1 MHISWLGST
10 GIKIQTKPQNDD
22 ITVLIDPYKSPSGQS
37 PRSLTAHI
45 ALFTHGEDETVTLS
59 GDPYTLSHP
68 GECEIKGVLL
78 TAVPTEQEEK
88 MILRIDSE
96 SMSVAHLGLNNKI
109 PSNDAL
115 ESLGNVDILCIAVGG
130 GEGYDP
136 ETAIKV
142 INLIEPRVVIP
153 LAFQSENDP
162 QALPVEKFLKEMGA
176 PASTP
181 EKKVIL
187 KKKDLPLEDT
197 QVIVLEKE

>member
-22 ITVLIDPYKSPSGQS
+22 ITILIDPYKSNSSQPS
-37 PRSLTAHI
+37 RSLGGHI
-45 ALFTHGEDETVTLS
+45 ALFTHGQENSLPLS
-59 GDPYTLSHP
+59 GEPYTLSHP

-78 TAVPTEQEEK
+78 TAVPTDQEEK

-96 SMSVAHLGLNNKI
+96 NMSLAHLGLTSKI

-115 ESLGNVDILCIAVGG
+115 ESLGNIDILCLAVGG
-130 GEGYDP
+130 GDGYDP

-142 INLIEPRVVIP
+142 INLIEPRIVIP

-162 QALPVEKFLKEMGA
+162 NTLPIEKFLKEMGVT
-176 PASTP
+176 SNTP

-187 KKKDLPLEDT
+187 KKKDLINEDT

>member
-22 ITVLIDPYKSPSGQS
+22 ITVLIDPYKAAEGPS
-37 PRSLTAHI
+37 PRNLTAHI
-45 ALFTHGEDETVTLS
+45 ALFTHGENESIPLS
-59 GDPYTLSHP
+59 GDPYTLSHG

-88 MILRIDSE
+88 IILRIDSE

-109 PSNDAL
+109 PSNEAL
-115 ESLGNVDILCIAVGG
+115 EELGNVDILCLAVGG

-153 LAFQSENDP
+153 LAFQSESDP
-162 QALPVEKFLKEMGA
+162 KAMPIERFLKEMGA
-176 PASTP
+176 PTKTP
-181 EKKVIL
+181 EKKIIL
-187 KKKDLPLEDT
+187 KKKDLVTEDT